1 MSRPP
6 TWPILTD
13 LQSIPDLSTRK
24 IAQNNLLVASS
35 KPSNHFLSHKLFHST
50 PAVPE
55 SDKLFTFQSRP
66 YASNAK
72 SIDLQAFKFEGVAE
86 STAKAI
92 SRKNTPTTSAD
103 VTTLAVLNAAAHGR
117 NQTGSAA
124 LMHILPELEKRPNDV
139 GLIITVVQMY
149 MLTGNITS
157 ATSLLETFLKRLDDS
172 ISEND
177 QDVRFSPG
185 LVAILIGLYSVQGRR
200 AHIKQELAKAA
211 VYWRHKSKAP
221 QSLLQAA
228 GAALL
233 ENPSSKDDVLTA
245 GEIFAKLHEQS
256 PHDKSVLAGLVASKA
271 TQQHDEISSELS
283 KLTPVPDLIR
293 GVDVAAL
300 EKAGIPQS
308 SNALAIAQQISSRKR
323 PADGA
328 QSKPKRIRKSRLPK
342 DYEPGKTPDPERWL
356 PLRDRSNYRPKG
368 KKKGKKD
375 GGDRTQGGV
384 VADDVGVKDTTT
396 KTQSTVIGAGNT
408 NKKKK
413 GKGKK

>member
-1 MSRPP
+1 VRSV
-6 TWPILTD
+6 
-13 LQSIPDLSTRK
+13 PDLSTRK

-35 KPSNHFLSHKLFHST
+35 KPSNHFLTHKIFNST
-50 PAVPE
+50 LMVPE
-55 SDKLFTFQSRP
+55 SDKLFTFQSRA
-66 YASNAK
+66 YASNTK
-72 SIDLQAFKFEGVAE
+72 TVDLQAFKFDGVAE
-86 STAKAI
+86 STAKQI
-92 SRKNTPTTSAD
+92 SSNHAPTSSPD
-103 VTTLAVLNAAAHGR
+103 VTTIAVLNAAAHGR
-117 NQTGSAA
+117 NQTGSVA

-139 GLIITVVQMY
+139 GLIITIVQMY

-157 ATSLLETFLKRLDDS
+157 AISFLETFLKRLDDS

-185 LVAILIGLYSVQGRR
+185 LVAIAVGLYKVQGRR

-211 VYWRHKSKAP
+211 VYWRHKSKAS

-233 ENPSSKDDVLTA
+233 TNPSSKEDISTA
-245 GEIFAKLHEQS
+245 GELFATLHERN
-256 PHDKSVLAGLVASKA
+256 PNDKSALAGLVASKA
-271 TQQHDEISSELS
+271 TEEHDGISSELS
-283 KLTPVPDLIR
+283 KLTPIANLIK

-328 QSKPKRIRKSRLPK
+328 QSKPKRVRKSRLPK
-342 DYEPGKTPDPERWL
+342 DYEPSKAPDPERWL

-375 GGDRTQGGV
+375 GSDRTQGGV
-384 VADDVGVKDTTT
+384 VADDVGVKDTAT
-396 KTQSTVIGAGNT
+396 KTPSTVIGGGGA

>member
-1 MSRPP
+1 M
-6 TWPILTD
+6 
-13 LQSIPDLSTRK
+13 
-24 IAQNNLLVASS
+24 
-35 KPSNHFLSHKLFHST
+35 
-50 PAVPE
+50 
-55 SDKLFTFQSRP
+55 
-66 YASNAK
+66 
-72 SIDLQAFKFEGVAE
+72 
-86 STAKAI
+86 
-92 SRKNTPTTSAD
+92 PTTSPD

-124 LMHILPELEKRPNDV
+124 LKHILPELEKRPNDV

-157 ATSLLETFLKRLDDS
+157 ATTLLETFLKRLDGS
-172 ISEND
+172 VSENA

-185 LVAILIGLYSVQGRR
+185 LVAILVGLYKVQGRR

-221 QSLLQAA
+221 HSLLQAA

-233 ENPSSKDDVLTA
+233 GDPSSKGDVKTA
-245 GEIFAKLHEQS
+245 GEIFAKLREQS
-256 PHDKSVLAGLVASKA
+256 PNDKSALAGLVASRA
-271 TQQHDEISSELS
+271 AREHDDISSVLS
-283 KLTPVPDLIR
+283 KLTPVSDLIK

-300 EKAGIPQS
+300 EKAGIAQS

-323 PADGA
+323 PSEGA

-368 KKKGKKD
+368 KKKSKKD

-384 VADDVGVKDTTT
+384 VADDLEMKDTTI
-396 KTQSTVIGAGNT
+396 KTPGTLSGGGSA

>member
-1 MSRPP
+1 M
-6 TWPILTD
+6 LTG
-13 LQSIPDLSTRK
+13 LRSIPDLSTRK

-35 KPSNHFLSHKLFHST
+35 KPPNHFLTHKLFNST
-50 PAVPE
+50 LVVPE
-55 SDKLFTFQSRP
+55 SDRLFSFQLRG

-72 SIDLQAFKFEGVAE
+72 TVDLQAFKFDGVAE
-86 STAKAI
+86 STSKAI
-92 SRKNTPTTSAD
+92 SSKHAPTTAAD

-124 LMHILPELEKRPNDV
+124 LKHILPELEKRPNDV

-149 MLTGNITS
+149 MLTGNVTS
-157 ATSLLETFLKRLDDS
+157 ATILLESFLKRLDDA
-172 ISEND
+172 ISERD

-185 LVAILIGLYSVQGRR
+185 LVAILISLYKVQGRR

-211 VYWRHKSKAP
+211 VYWRRKSKAP

-233 ENPSSKDDVLTA
+233 GNPSSKADVLTA
-245 GEIFAKLHEQS
+245 SEIFAKLHEQNTN
-256 PHDKSVLAGLVASKA
+256 DKAVLAGLVASKA
-271 TQQHDEISSELS
+271 MQEHHEISSELN
-283 KLTPVPDLIR
+283 KLTPVSDLIK

-328 QSKPKRIRKSRLPK
+328 QSKPKRLRKSRLPK

-375 GGDRTQGGV
+375 GGDRTQGGL
-384 VADDVGVKDTTT
+384 VADDVGAKDTAA
-396 KTQSTVIGAGNT
+396 KTPTAVIGGGNA

>member
-1 MSRPP
+1 M
-6 TWPILTD
+6 
-13 LQSIPDLSTRK
+13 
-24 IAQNNLLVASS
+24 
-35 KPSNHFLSHKLFHST
+35 
-50 PAVPE
+50 
-55 SDKLFTFQSRP
+55 
-66 YASNAK
+66 
-72 SIDLQAFKFEGVAE
+72 DLQAFKFDGVAE

-92 SRKNTPTTSAD
+92 SSRSNPTTSAD
-103 VTTLAVLNAAAHGR
+103 ITTLAVLNAAAHAR
-117 NQTGSAA
+117 NQIGSAA
-124 LMHILPELEKRPNDV
+124 LKHILPELEKRPNDV
-139 GLIITVVQMY
+139 GLIITIVQMY

-157 ATSLLETFLKRLDDS
+157 ATSLLERFAQRLEGS
-172 ISEND
+172 ISKND
-177 QDVRFSPG
+177 QDVRFNPG
-185 LVAILIGLYSVQGRR
+185 LVAILTGLYKAQGRR

-233 ENPSSKDDVLTA
+233 GNLSSKEDVVTA
-245 GEIFAKLHEQS
+245 GDIFTKLYEQS
-256 PHDKSVLAGLVASKA
+256 PNDKAALAGLVAAKA
-271 TQQHDEISSELS
+271 TEEHDEISSELS
-283 KLTPVPDLIR
+283 KLTPVSELIK
-293 GVDVAAL
+293 GIDAAAL

-323 PADGA
+323 PADGT

-375 GGDRTQGGV
+375 GSDRTQGGV
-384 VADDVGVKDTTT
+384 VADDVGVKDTST
-396 KTQSTVIGAGNT
+396 KTASTVIGVGGA
-408 NKKKK
+408 NKKRK

>member
-1 MSRPP
+1 M
-6 TWPILTD
+6 
-13 LQSIPDLSTRK
+13 
-24 IAQNNLLVASS
+24 
-35 KPSNHFLSHKLFHST
+35 
-50 PAVPE
+50 
-55 SDKLFTFQSRP
+55 
-66 YASNAK
+66 
-72 SIDLQAFKFEGVAE
+72 DLQAFKFDGVAE

-92 SRKNTPTTSAD
+92 SSRSSPTTSPD
-103 VTTLAVLNAAAHGR
+103 ITTLAVLNAAAHAR
-117 NQTGSAA
+117 NQIGSAA
-124 LMHILPELEKRPNDV
+124 LKHILPELEKRPNDV

-157 ATSLLETFLKRLDDS
+157 ATSLLERFSQRLEGS

-185 LVAILIGLYSVQGRR
+185 LVAILISLYKIQGRR
-200 AHIKQELAKAA
+200 AHTKQELAKAA

-233 ENPSSKDDVLTA
+233 GNPSSKEDVVTA
-245 GEIFAKLHEQS
+245 GDLFAKVHEQS
-256 PHDKSVLAGLVASKA
+256 PDDKAALAGLVAAKA
-271 TQQHDEISSELS
+271 TAQHDEISSELS
-283 KLTPVPDLIR
+283 KLTPVSELIK
-293 GVDVAAL
+293 GVDAAAL

-308 SNALAIAQQISSRKR
+308 SNALAMAQQISSRKR
-323 PADGA
+323 PVDGT

-342 DYEPGKTPDPERWL
+342 DYQPGKTPDPERWL

-375 GGDRTQGGV
+375 GSDRTQGGV
-384 VADDVGVKDTTT
+384 VADDVGVKDTST
-396 KTQSTVIGAGNT
+396 KTASTVIGGGGV

>member
-1 MSRPP
+1 M
-6 TWPILTD
+6 
-13 LQSIPDLSTRK
+13 
-24 IAQNNLLVASS
+24 
-35 KPSNHFLSHKLFHST
+35 
-50 PAVPE
+50 PE
-55 SDKLFTFQSRP
+55 SDKLFAFQSRA
-66 YASNAK
+66 YTSNAK
-72 SIDLQAFKFEGVAE
+72 SVDLQAFKFDGVVE

-92 SRKNTPTTSAD
+92 SGSNTPTTSAD
-103 VTTLAVLNAAAHGR
+103 VTTLAVLNAAARAR

-124 LMHILPELEKRPNDV
+124 LEHILPELEKRPNDV
-139 GLIITVVQMY
+139 GLIVTVVQMY

-157 ATSLLETFLKRLDDS
+157 ATSLLERFLKRLDAS
-172 ISEND
+172 TSEND

-185 LVAILIGLYSVQGRR
+185 LVAILISLYNVQGRR

-233 ENPSSKDDVLTA
+233 DNPSSDEDMKAA
-245 GEIFAKLHEQS
+245 GEIFAKLREQS
-256 PHDKSVLAGLVASKA
+256 PNDKAALAGLVAAKA
-271 TQQHDEISSELS
+271 TEEHDAISSELG
-283 KLTPVPDLIR
+283 KLTAVSELIK
-293 GVDVAAL
+293 GLDVAAL

-308 SNALAIAQQISSRKR
+308 SNALAIAQQLSSRKR

-375 GGDRTQGGV
+375 GSDRTQGGV
-384 VADDVGVKDTTT
+384 VADDVGVKDTTS
-396 KTQSTVIGAGNT
+396 KAPSTVIGGGGA

-413 GKGKK
+413 GKAKK

>member
-1 MSRPP
+1 M
-6 TWPILTD
+6 ID
-13 LQSIPDLSTRK
+13 LPSIPDLSTRK
-24 IAQNNLLVASS
+24 IAQNNVLVASS
-35 KPSNHFLSHKLFHST
+35 EQSNHFLIHKLFHST
-50 PAVPE
+50 PVVPE
-55 SDKLFTFQSRP
+55 SDRLFTFQSRA
-66 YASNAK
+66 YTSNAK
-72 SIDLQAFKFEGVAE
+72 SVDLQAFKFEGVAE
-86 STAKAI
+86 STANVI
-92 SRKNTPTTSAD
+92 SNVKGPTTSAD
-103 VTTLAVLNAAAHGR
+103 ITTLAVLNAAAHAR
-117 NQTGSAA
+117 NQIGVAA
-124 LMHILPELEKRPNDV
+124 LKHILPELEKRPNDV
-139 GLIITVVQMY
+139 GLIVTVIQMY

-157 ATSLLETFLKRLDDS
+157 ATSLLETFLKRLDGS
-172 ISEND
+172 VSEDD

-185 LVAILIGLYSVQGRR
+185 LVAILVGLYKVQGRR

-211 VYWRHKSKAP
+211 VYWRHKSKVP

-233 ENPSSKDDVLTA
+233 SDPSSKDDVVA
-245 GEIFAKLHEQS
+245 ASEIFGKLYEQS
-256 PHDKSVLAGLVASKA
+256 PHDKLALAGLVASRSTKD
-271 TQQHDEISSELS
+271 HDQISSELS
-283 KLTPVPDLIR
+283 KLTPVSDLIK
-293 GVDVAAL
+293 GVDVDAL

-308 SNALAIAQQISSRKR
+308 LNALAIAQQISSRKR

-384 VADDVGVKDTTT
+384 VAADIGVKDSTT
-396 KTQSTVIGAGNT
+396 KTPSTVIGGGGA

>member
-1 MSRPP
+1 
-6 TWPILTD
+6 
-13 LQSIPDLSTRK
+13 LSTRK

-35 KPSNHFLSHKLFHST
+35 KPSNHFLTHKLFNST
-50 PAVPE
+50 LVVPE
-55 SDKLFTFQSRP
+55 SDRLFSFQLRA

-72 SIDLQAFKFEGVAE
+72 TVDLQAFKFDGVAE

-92 SRKNTPTTSAD
+92 SSKIAPTISAD

-124 LMHILPELEKRPNDV
+124 LKHILPELEKRPNDV

-149 MLTGNITS
+149 MLTGNVTS
-157 ATSLLETFLKRLDDS
+157 ATILLESFLKRLDDS
-172 ISEND
+172 ISERD

-185 LVAILIGLYSVQGRR
+185 LVAILVSLYKVQGRR
-200 AHIKQELAKAA
+200 AHIKQELARAA
-211 VYWRHKSKAP
+211 VYWRRKSKAP

-233 ENPSSKDDVLTA
+233 GNPSSQADVLTA
-245 GEIFAKLHEQS
+245 SEIFAKLHEQS
-256 PHDKSVLAGLVASKA
+256 PKDKSVLAGLVASKA
-271 TQQHDEISSELS
+271 VQQHHEISSELN
-283 KLTPVPDLIR
+283 KLTPVSDLIK

-308 SNALAIAQQISSRKR
+308 SNALAIAQQINSRKR

-328 QSKPKRIRKSRLPK
+328 QSKPKRMRKSRLPK

-375 GGDRTQGGV
+375 GGDRTQGGI
-384 VADDVGVKDTTT
+384 VADDVGVKDTAA
-396 KTQSTVIGAGNT
+396 KPQSTVIGGGNA

-413 GKGKK
+413 GKAKK